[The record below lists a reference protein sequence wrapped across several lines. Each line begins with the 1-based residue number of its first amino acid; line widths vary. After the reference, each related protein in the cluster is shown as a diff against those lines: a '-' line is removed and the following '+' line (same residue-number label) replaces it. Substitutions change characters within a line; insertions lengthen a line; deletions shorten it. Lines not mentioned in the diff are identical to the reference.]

1 MNLFQK
7 VFGTRSE
14 HEVKRIMPLVEK
26 TESLRPEMQKLT
38 DEQLRDKTRE
48 FKKRL
53 SEGETLDDLLPEAF
67 AVVREGAK
75 RVLGM
80 EHYRVQIIGG
90 IILHQGRIAE
100 MKTGEGKT
108 LVSTLPA
115 YLNALEGKGVHIV
128 TVNDYLAKRDAEW
141 MGKVHEFL
149 GLTVG
154 VVLNDMKP
162 EERRAAYG
170 CDITYVTNNELG
182 FDYLRDNMVIY
193 KEQLVQRDL
202 HYCVID
208 EIDSVLIDE
217 ARTPLIIS
225 GQSGKST
232 KLYEVCD
239 ILAQQLERGEASHEM
254 TKMAAIMGEEVVETG
269 DFVVN
274 EKDKIVNL
282 TEQGVK
288 KVEKFFNIENLA
300 DPENLEIQ
308 HNIILALRAHNL
320 MHKDQDYVVK
330 DDEILIVDEFT
341 GRIMP
346 GRRYSD
352 GLHQAIEAK
361 EHVKVKRE
369 SKTLATI
376 TFQNFFNKYDK
387 KGGMTGTA
395 LTEEKEFRDIYG
407 MDVVEIPTNRPVQ
420 RKDLED
426 AVYMTKKEK
435 FNAVVEA
442 VKEAHAKQQPVLVG
456 TITIETS
463 ELLSKMLRREG
474 IQHNVLN
481 AKFHELEAE
490 IVAQAGQAGA
500 VTIATNMAGR
510 GTDIMLGGN
519 AEYLAKSEMRRM
531 QYTDELIAEAT
542 GFAETDNEEIIEARK
557 TFQELEAKYKNEIQ
571 EEADKVR
578 KVGGLFILGT
588 ERHDSRRIDNQLR
601 GRSGRQGD
609 PGESQFFLSL
619 EDDLMRLFGGERMQA
634 MMARLTDDE
643 NMPIESKMITRTV
656 ESSQKKVEGRNF
668 GIRKQTLQY
677 DDVMNRQRQL
687 IYKQR
692 DQVLDGIDLTDKIL
706 QMLDTNIEE
715 NVKNYFAGDHKADWN
730 VAGLKE
736 KYKGWLTTEDDFND
750 DIDMLSVQ
758 GTIDM
763 LQDRGHKRL
772 EEKRELLGDEMF
784 QDFERMVL
792 LRNVDVLWMDHIDA
806 MDDLKQGIHLRA
818 YAQQDPVVAF
828 RMESYDMF
836 DEMTATIREN
846 TVRMMLTIMPRR
858 QEDVE
863 RKAVAKVTATSSGGD
878 DTVKATP
885 IRKGKKVGPND
896 PCPCGSGKKYKK
908 CCGAPGKSQD

>member
-1 MNLFQK
+1 
-7 VFGTRSE
+7 
-14 HEVKRIMPLVEK
+14 
-26 TESLRPEMQKLT
+26 
-38 DEQLRDKTRE
+38 
-48 FKKRL
+48 
-53 SEGETLDDLLPEAF
+53 
-67 AVVREGAK
+67 
-75 RVLGM
+75 
-80 EHYRVQIIGG
+80 
-90 IILHQGRIAE
+90 
-100 MKTGEGKT
+100 
-108 LVSTLPA
+108 
-115 YLNALEGKGVHIV
+115 
-128 TVNDYLAKRDAEW
+128 
-141 MGKVHEFL
+141 
-149 GLTVG
+149 
-154 VVLNDMKP
+154 
-162 EERRAAYG
+162 
-170 CDITYVTNNELG
+170 
-182 FDYLRDNMVIY
+182 
-193 KEQLVQRDL
+193 
-202 HYCVID
+202 
-208 EIDSVLIDE
+208 
-217 ARTPLIIS
+217 
-225 GQSGKST
+225 
-232 KLYEVCD
+232 
-239 ILAQQLERGEASHEM
+239 
-254 TKMAAIMGEEVVETG
+254 
-269 DFVVN
+269 
-274 EKDKIVNL
+274 
-282 TEQGVK
+282 
-288 KVEKFFNIENLA
+288 
-300 DPENLEIQ
+300 
-308 HNIILALRAHNL
+308 
-320 MHKDQDYVVK
+320 
-330 DDEILIVDEFT
+330 
-341 GRIMP
+341 
-346 GRRYSD
+346 
-352 GLHQAIEAK
+352 
-361 EHVKVKRE
+361 
-369 SKTLATI
+369 
-376 TFQNFFNKYDK
+376 
-387 KGGMTGTA
+387 MTGTA
-395 LTEEKEFRDIYG
+395 STEAPEFSEIYKL
-407 MDVVEIPTNRPVQ
+407 DVVEIPTNKPLARIDHPDVIFQ
-420 RKDLED
+420 TERGKYHNVIE
-426 AVYMTKKEK
+426 KIKECHEK
-435 FNAVVEA
+435 G
-442 VKEAHAKQQPVLVG
+442 QPVLAG
-456 TITIETS
+456 TISIEKS
-463 ELLSKMLRREG
+463 ELLSKMLKKEH
-474 IQHNVLN
+474 IPHNVLN
-481 AKFHELEAE
+481 AKNHEREAE
-490 IVAQAGQAGA
+490 IIAQAGKFGT

-519 AEYLAKSEMRRM
+519 AEYLAKSEMKRM
-531 QYTDELIAEAT
+531 QYSDELIAEAT

-557 TFQELEAKYKNEIQ
+557 TFQELEAKYKTEIQ

-578 KVGGLFILGT
+578 AVGGLFILGT

-687 IYKQR
+687 IYQQR

-715 NVKNYFAGDHKADWN
+715 NVKNYFAGDHKSDWN

-750 DIDMLSVQ
+750 DVNMLSVQ

-763 LQDRGHKRL
+763 LQERGHKRL

-878 DTVKATP
+878 DTVKQAP
-885 IRKGKKVGPND
+885 VRKGKKVGPND

-908 CCGAPGKSQD
+908 CCGAPGKVHNN

>member
-1 MNLFQK
+1 M
-7 VFGTRSE
+7 R
-14 HEVKRIMPLVEK
+14 
-26 TESLRPEMQKLT
+26 
-38 DEQLRDKTRE
+38 RD
-48 FKKRL
+48 
-53 SEGETLDDLLPEAF
+53 
-67 AVVREGAK
+67 
-75 RVLGM
+75 
-80 EHYRVQIIGG
+80 I
-90 IILHQGRIAE
+90 
-100 MKTGEGKT
+100 
-108 LVSTLPA
+108 
-115 YLNALEGKGVHIV
+115 
-128 TVNDYLAKRDAEW
+128 
-141 MGKVHEFL
+141 
-149 GLTVG
+149 
-154 VVLNDMKP
+154 
-162 EERRAAYG
+162 
-170 CDITYVTNNELG
+170 
-182 FDYLRDNMVIY
+182 
-193 KEQLVQRDL
+193 
-202 HYCVID
+202 
-208 EIDSVLIDE
+208 
-217 ARTPLIIS
+217 
-225 GQSGKST
+225 
-232 KLYEVCD
+232 
-239 ILAQQLERGEASHEM
+239 
-254 TKMAAIMGEEVVETG
+254 
-269 DFVVN
+269 
-274 EKDKIVNL
+274 
-282 TEQGVK
+282 
-288 KVEKFFNIENLA
+288 
-300 DPENLEIQ
+300 
-308 HNIILALRAHNL
+308 
-320 MHKDQDYVVK
+320 DYVVTDGQVK
-330 DDEILIVDEFT
+330 IVDEFT
-341 GRIMP
+341 GRIME
-346 GRRYSD
+346 GRRYNE

-361 EHVKVKRE
+361 EGVKVEHE

-376 TFQNFFNKYDK
+376 TFQNYFRLYK
-387 KGGMTGTA
+387 KLSGMTGTA
-395 LTEEKEFRDIYG
+395 STEAPEFSEIYKL
-407 MDVVEIPTNRPVQ
+407 DVVEIPTNKPLARIDHPDVIFQ
-420 RKDLED
+420 TERGKYHNVIE
-426 AVYMTKKEK
+426 KIKECHEK
-435 FNAVVEA
+435 G
-442 VKEAHAKQQPVLVG
+442 QPVLAG
-456 TITIETS
+456 TISIEKS
-463 ELLSKMLRREG
+463 ELLSKMLKKEH
-474 IQHNVLN
+474 IPHNVLN
-481 AKFHELEAE
+481 AKNHEREAE
-490 IVAQAGQAGA
+490 IIAQAGKFGA

-519 AEYLAKSEMRRM
+519 AEYLAKSEMKRM
-531 QYTDELIAEAT
+531 QYSDELIAEAT

-557 TFQELEAKYKNEIQ
+557 TFQELEAKYKTEIQ

-578 KVGGLFILGT
+578 AVGGLFILGT

-687 IYKQR
+687 IYQQR

-715 NVKNYFAGDHKADWN
+715 NVKNYFAGDHKSDWN

-750 DIDMLSVQ
+750 DVNMLSVQ

-763 LQDRGHKRL
+763 LQERGHKRL

-878 DTVKATP
+878 DTVKQ
-885 IRKGKKVGPND
+885 
-896 PCPCGSGKKYKK
+896 
-908 CCGAPGKSQD
+908 APGV

>member
-1 MNLFQK
+1 M
-7 VFGTRSE
+7 R
-14 HEVKRIMPLVEK
+14 
-26 TESLRPEMQKLT
+26 
-38 DEQLRDKTRE
+38 RD
-48 FKKRL
+48 
-53 SEGETLDDLLPEAF
+53 
-67 AVVREGAK
+67 
-75 RVLGM
+75 
-80 EHYRVQIIGG
+80 I
-90 IILHQGRIAE
+90 
-100 MKTGEGKT
+100 
-108 LVSTLPA
+108 
-115 YLNALEGKGVHIV
+115 
-128 TVNDYLAKRDAEW
+128 
-141 MGKVHEFL
+141 
-149 GLTVG
+149 
-154 VVLNDMKP
+154 
-162 EERRAAYG
+162 
-170 CDITYVTNNELG
+170 
-182 FDYLRDNMVIY
+182 
-193 KEQLVQRDL
+193 
-202 HYCVID
+202 
-208 EIDSVLIDE
+208 
-217 ARTPLIIS
+217 
-225 GQSGKST
+225 
-232 KLYEVCD
+232 
-239 ILAQQLERGEASHEM
+239 
-254 TKMAAIMGEEVVETG
+254 
-269 DFVVN
+269 
-274 EKDKIVNL
+274 
-282 TEQGVK
+282 
-288 KVEKFFNIENLA
+288 
-300 DPENLEIQ
+300 
-308 HNIILALRAHNL
+308 
-320 MHKDQDYVVK
+320 DYVVTDGQVK
-330 DDEILIVDEFT
+330 IVDEFT
-341 GRIMP
+341 GRIME
-346 GRRYSD
+346 GRRYNE

-361 EHVKVKRE
+361 EGVKVEHE

-376 TFQNFFNKYDK
+376 TFQNYFRLYK
-387 KGGMTGTA
+387 KLSGMTGTA
-395 LTEEKEFRDIYG
+395 STEAPEFSEIYKL
-407 MDVVEIPTNRPVQ
+407 DVVEIPTNKPLARIDHPDVIFQ
-420 RKDLED
+420 TERGKYHNVIE
-426 AVYMTKKEK
+426 KIKECHEK
-435 FNAVVEA
+435 G
-442 VKEAHAKQQPVLVG
+442 QPVLAG
-456 TITIETS
+456 TISIEKS
-463 ELLSKMLRREG
+463 ELLSKMLKKEH
-474 IQHNVLN
+474 IPHNVLN
-481 AKFHELEAE
+481 AKNHEREAE
-490 IVAQAGQAGA
+490 IIAQAGKFGA

-519 AEYLAKSEMRRM
+519 AEYLAKSEMKRM
-531 QYTDELIAEAT
+531 QYSDELIAEAT

-557 TFQELEAKYKNEIQ
+557 TFQELEAKYKTEIQ

-578 KVGGLFILGT
+578 AVGGLFILGT

-687 IYKQR
+687 IYQQR

-715 NVKNYFAGDHKADWN
+715 NVKNYFAGDHKSDWN

-750 DIDMLSVQ
+750 DVNMLSVQ

-763 LQDRGHKRL
+763 LQERGHKRL

-878 DTVKATP
+878 DTVKQAP
-885 IRKGKKVGPND
+885 VRKGKKVGPND

-908 CCGAPGKSQD
+908 CCGAPGKVHNN